1 MTSATTENPE
11 RAAISSGP
19 PAAAAAAI
27 AATATT
33 TTTATTEAAQK
44 LPISSVAAPAVA
56 LLLPAA
62 LLPAVRPQPDSA
74 YLPQRLTRRWALL
87 VLAGPA
93 LTHHRLGSTAASQTQ
108 SPAATAPLGPT
119 RGSNNPPAVQQR
131 PGTGFEVRAQASRI
145 LNGRWTLSAGLG
157 YQELGSNAEVARPN
171 GRLLALYLNNS
182 ITPLTHRDT
191 YRFLTVPAQ
200 AHYALGPVRKRLRYG
215 LVAGAE
221 AAVYLGGRTLQAD
234 GSVRDWNASN
244 SPYRALSLA
253 LSVGLD
259 VRYRL
264 SSRLEAVAQPTT
276 THFLNPLA
284 RPAADLAPRYLWG
297 GSALLGLSYHLR

>member
-1 MTSATTENPE
+1 M
-11 RAAISSGP
+11 
-19 PAAAAAAI
+19 
-27 AATATT
+27 
-33 TTTATTEAAQK
+33 
-44 LPISSVAAPAVA
+44 
-56 LLLPAA
+56 
-62 LLPAVRPQPDSA
+62 
-74 YLPQRLTRRWALL
+74 
-87 VLAGPA
+87 
-93 LTHHRLGSTAASQTQ
+93 
-108 SPAATAPLGPT
+108 
-119 RGSNNPPAVQQR
+119 
-131 PGTGFEVRAQASRI
+131 RAQASRM

-157 YQELGSNAEVARPN
+157 YQELSSNAEVARPN
-171 GRLLALYLNNS
+171 GRLLASPLDTS
-182 ITPLTHRDT
+182 ITLITPPTHRDT

-234 GSVRDWNASN
+234 GSVRDWNAGN

-264 SSRLEAVAQPTT
+264 SSRLEAVAQPTA

-284 RPAADLAPRYLWG
+284 RPAAGRAPRYLWG

>member
-1 MTSATTENPE
+1 M
-11 RAAISSGP
+11 
-19 PAAAAAAI
+19 
-27 AATATT
+27 AATAA
-33 TTTATTEAAQK
+33 TAATEAAQK
-44 LPISSVAAPAVA
+44 LPISPVAAPAVA

-93 LTHHRLGSTAASQTQ
+93 RTHHRLGSTAAPQTRYL
-108 SPAATAPLGPT
+108 AATAPSGPT
-119 RGSNNPPAVQQR
+119 RGSNNPNNPPAVQQR

-171 GRLLALYLNNS
+171 GRLLASPLDTSITL

-234 GSVRDWNASN
+234 GSVRDWNAGN

-264 SSRLEAVAQPTT
+264 SSRLEAVAQPTA

-297 GSALLGLSYHLR
+297 GSALLGISYHLR